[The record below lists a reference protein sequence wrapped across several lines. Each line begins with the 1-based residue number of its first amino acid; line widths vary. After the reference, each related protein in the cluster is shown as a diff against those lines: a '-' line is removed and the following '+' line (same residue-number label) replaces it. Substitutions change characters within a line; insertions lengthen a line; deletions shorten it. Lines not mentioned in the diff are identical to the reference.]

1 MLQFIRKVKLKDPQ
15 GIIKIHLSN
24 RFLIFLLPVAV
35 PIVLSGVSPSLLF
48 VGGAYMVVLFVVGAV
63 DYRTNPLFN
72 SVEVH
77 REMNSKFSLGVENV
91 VTLKLINRSRHQLT
105 VRLKDDFPDEF
116 LFDTVVH
123 DCCVSPMD
131 QTDISYRLI
140 PLRRGIYQFVDIHL
154 RCHGILGLVVRQRC
168 VPATTEI
175 KVYPNLQAI
184 RQYELL
190 VKRGTLHQIGLKN
203 SRRFGEGTEM
213 ERLREYFPDDDFRRM
228 DWNATARQ
236 RKPIVREFET
246 ERSQDIVIMLDTG
259 RLMASPILLEASAFR
274 SAEVISQKL
283 RHSRDPDH
291 PDGMLPLMLKLD
303 YAINTTLMTAYV
315 STLKGDK
322 VGLIAFA
329 DTVHQ
334 YLTPKPGKKQFLT
347 MLEAIYALPVYSVEP
362 DFEAAFKYLAA
373 KQRKRALIILFTDIL
388 DSDSAEGI
396 AAYVSQLSK
405 HHLVV
410 CVTLTDS
417 GIVEV
422 AEQKPIDSKS
432 VYEKVIA
439 ERLLQ
444 EKRATLE
451 ILRRRGVI
459 TIDVPAHQLTMAVVN
474 KYLELKAKSQ
484 I

>member
-1 MLQFIRKVKLKDPQ
+1 MY
-15 GIIKIHLSN
+15 LSN
-24 RFLIFLLPVAV
+24 RLLLFLLIGAV
-35 PIVLSGVSPSLLF
+35 PIALSGVSPNLLF
-48 VGGAYMVVLFVVGAV
+48 VGGVYMTVLFGVSAV
-63 DYRTNPLFN
+63 DYRTNPLFKGI
-72 SVEVH
+72 EVH

-91 VTLKLINRSRHQLT
+91 VTLKVINRSRYPLK

-116 LFDTVVH
+116 LFDEIVH
-123 DCCVSPMD
+123 DCSVFPMD
-131 QTDISYRLI
+131 ETDIAYRLM

-154 RCHGILGLVVRQRC
+154 RCQGILGLVVRQRR
-168 VPATTEI
+168 VPAATEI

-190 VKRGTLHQIGLKN
+190 VKRGMLHQIGLKN

-246 ERSQDIVIMLDTG
+246 ERSQDVVIMLDTG
-259 RLMASPILLEASAFR
+259 RLMASPILLEASRLPAME
-274 SAEVISQKL
+274 ATSQKA
-283 RHSRDPDH
+283 
-291 PDGMLPLMLKLD
+291 MLKLD
-303 YAINTTLMTAYV
+303 YAINTTLMTAFV

-334 YLTPKPGKKQFLT
+334 YLAPKPGKKQFLT
-347 MLEAIYALPVYSVEP
+347 MLETIYALPVHAVEP
-362 DFEAAFKYLAA
+362 DFEVAFKYLAA

-388 DSDSAEGI
+388 DNDSAEGI

-410 CVTLTDS
+410 CVTLTDA
-417 GIVEV
+417 GIVEL
-422 AEQKPIDSKS
+422 AEQKSTDSKS
-432 VYEKVIA
+432 VYQKAIA

-444 EKRATLE
+444 EKRATLD

>member
-1 MLQFIRKVKLKDPQ
+1 MQ
-15 GIIKIHLSN
+15 LSN
-24 RFLIFLLPVAV
+24 RLLIFLLIGAV
-35 PIVLSGVSPSLLF
+35 PIALSGVSPNLLF
-48 VGGAYMVVLFVVGAV
+48 VGGAYLVMLCVVSAV
-63 DYRTNPLFN
+63 DYVTNPLFK

-77 REMNSKFSLGVENV
+77 RGMNSKFSLGVENI
-91 VTLKLINRSRHQLT
+91 VTLKVINRSRYPLKM
-105 VRLKDDFPDEF
+105 RLKDDFPGEF
-116 LFDTVVH
+116 LFDAVVH
-123 DCCVSPMD
+123 DCYVPPMD
-131 QTDISYRLI
+131 QTDIAYRLI
-140 PLRRGIYQFVDIHL
+140 PLRRGIYQFMDIHL
-154 RCHGILGLVVRQRC
+154 RCHSILGLVIRQRRIQ
-168 VPATTEI
+168 AATEI

-184 RQYELL
+184 RHYERL
-190 VKRGTLHQIGLKN
+190 VKRGMLHQIGLKN

-213 ERLREYFPDDDFRRM
+213 ERLREYFPDDDFRRI

-246 ERSQDIVIMLDTG
+246 ERSQDVVIMLDTG
-259 RLMASPILLEASAFR
+259 RLMASPILLETS
-274 SAEVISQKL
+274 KL
-283 RHSRDPDH
+283 PF
-291 PDGMLPLMLKLD
+291 MLKLD

-334 YLTPKPGKKQFLT
+334 YLAPKSGRKQFLT
-347 MLEAIYALPVYSVEP
+347 MLETIYALPVYSIEP
-362 DFEAAFKYLAA
+362 DFEAAFKYIAA

-388 DSDSAEGI
+388 DSDSAEGV
-396 AAYVSQLSK
+396 AVYLSQLSK

-417 GIVEV
+417 GIVEL
-422 AEQKPIDSKS
+422 AEQKSTDSKS

-444 EKRATLE
+444 EKHATLE

>member
-1 MLQFIRKVKLKDPQ
+1 M
-15 GIIKIHLSN
+15 HLSN

-35 PIVLSGVSPSLLF
+35 PIVLSSLSPNLLF
-48 VGGAYMVVLFVVGAV
+48 VGGAYVVLLFVVGTV
-63 DYRTNPLFN
+63 DYVTNPISK
-72 SVEVH
+72 SVEIR

-91 VTLKLINRSRHQLT
+91 VTLRVTNRSRY
-105 VRLKDDFPDEF
+105 RLRLRFKDDFPDEF
-116 LFDTVVH
+116 LFEAVIH
-123 DCCVSPMD
+123 DCQVSPM
-131 QTDISYRLI
+131 QHIDIPYRLT
-140 PLRRGIYQFVDIHL
+140 PMRRGVYRFADTHL
-154 RCHGILGLVVRQRC
+154 RCWGILGLIVRQRR
-168 VPATTEI
+168 VPAATEI

-190 VKRGTLHQIGLKN
+190 VKRGMLHQIGLKN

-213 ERLREYFPDDDFRRM
+213 ERLREYFPDDDFRRI
-228 DWNATARQ
+228 DWKATARQ

-259 RLMASPILLEASAFR
+259 RLMASPILLETTTLPSAD
-274 SAEVISQKL
+274 VISQQA
-283 RHSRDPDH
+283 
-291 PDGMLPLMLKLD
+291 MLKLD

-334 YLTPKPGKKQFLT
+334 YLAPKPGKKQFLT
-347 MLEAIYALPVYSVEP
+347 MLEMIYALPVHAVEP
-362 DFEAAFKYLAA
+362 DFETAFRYLAS

-388 DSDSAEGI
+388 DKDSAEGI
-396 AAYVSQLSK
+396 ATYVAQLSK
-405 HHLVV
+405 HHLIA

-417 GIVEV
+417 GIVEL
-422 AEQKPIDSKS
+422 AEQKSTDSKS
-432 VYEKVIA
+432 VYQKAIA

-444 EKRATLE
+444 EKQATLE
-451 ILRRRGVI
+451 ILRRQGVI

>member
-1 MLQFIRKVKLKDPQ
+1 MY
-15 GIIKIHLSN
+15 LSN
-24 RFLIFLLPVAV
+24 RLLRFLLIGAV
-35 PIVLSGVSPSLLF
+35 PIALSGVSPNLLF
-48 VGGAYMVVLFVVGAV
+48 VGGVYMAVLFVVSAV
-63 DYRTNPLFN
+63 DYRTNPLFKGLA
-72 SVEVH
+72 VH
-77 REMNSKFSLGVENV
+77 REMNSKFSLGVENI
-91 VTLKLINRSRHQLT
+91 VTLKVINRSRYPLK

-116 LFDTVVH
+116 LFDEIVH
-123 DCCVSPMD
+123 DCSVAPMD
-131 QTDISYRLI
+131 QTDIAYRLM

-154 RCHGILGLVVRQRC
+154 RCHGILGLVVRQRR
-168 VPATTEI
+168 VPAATEI

-190 VKRGTLHQIGLKN
+190 VKRGMLHQIGLKN

-213 ERLREYFPDDDFRRM
+213 ERLREYLPDDDFRRM

-246 ERSQDIVIMLDTG
+246 ERSQDVVIMLDTG
-259 RLMASPILLEASAFR
+259 RLMASPILLEATTRPSA
-274 SAEVISQKL
+274 AVMSQKV
-283 RHSRDPDH
+283 RESRPPDH
-291 PDGMLPLMLKLD
+291 LLPLMLKLD
-303 YAINTTLMTAYV
+303 YAINTTLMTAFV

-334 YLTPKPGKKQFLT
+334 YLAPKPGKKQFLT
-347 MLEAIYALPVYSVEP
+347 MLETIYALPVHAVES
-362 DFEAAFKYLAA
+362 DFEVAFKYLAA

-388 DSDSAEGI
+388 DNDSAEGI

-410 CVTLTDS
+410 CVTLTDT
-417 GIVEV
+417 GIVELT
-422 AEQKPIDSKS
+422 EQKSTDSKS
-432 VYEKVIA
+432 VYQKAIA